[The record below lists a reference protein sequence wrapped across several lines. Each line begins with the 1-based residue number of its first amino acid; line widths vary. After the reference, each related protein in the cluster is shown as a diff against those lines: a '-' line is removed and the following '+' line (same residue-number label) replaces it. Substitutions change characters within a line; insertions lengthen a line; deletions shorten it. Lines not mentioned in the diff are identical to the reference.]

1 MSFYTDSMYPALVER
16 LGNPG
21 PIQVLRRE
29 IVPRADGT
37 VLEIGVGS
45 GLNFPYYDRSKVS
58 KLFAL
63 EPNPGMRRREEQQRR
78 TGLDVEFLPLPGER
92 IPLDDATVD
101 TVVSTFTL
109 CSIGPLR
116 EALSGLARV
125 LRPGGTLLFLENSIA
140 PDNRVRRWQRWW
152 EPVHHRV
159 FAGLFLTRDIPSM
172 VAGAGLRIERVELAA
187 GESRPGSEC
196 CAASVRRLAQRT
208 HTSADH
214 CHDRRRA
221 ARRNPAP
228 SIVGVIRATGWTNA
242 RNGCRLNLRTAFS
255 LAIAL
260 RTYHRSLG

>member
-1 MSFYTDSMYPALVER
+1 MSFYTDSIYPALVER

-21 PIQVLRRE
+21 PIQILRRE

-45 GLNFPYYDRSKVS
+45 GVNFPYYDRARVS

-63 EPNPGMRRREEQQRR
+63 EPNPGMRRRAEEQQRR

-92 IPLDDATVD
+92 IPLDDASVD

-140 PDNRVRRWQRWW
+140 PDDRVRRWQRWW

-172 VAGAGLRIERVELAA
+172 VAGAGLRIERVEL
-187 GESRPGSEC
+187 EYLSRFPKSWSHC
-196 CAASVRRLAQRT
+196 CWG
-208 HTSADH
+208 
-214 CHDRRRA
+214 
-221 ARRNPAP
+221 
-228 SIVGVIRATGWTNA
+228 IAT
-242 RNGCRLNLRTAFS
+242 RV
-255 LAIAL
+255 
-260 RTYHRSLG
+260 